1 MDLPPARY
9 SNPRNSESRDALP
22 SYLSTTGSA
31 HYSEPTQPQASKM
44 MLGDVAFSGTA
55 PIFGGDGDLSKSP
68 YAGMPEDFM
77 AFLFNS
83 PPGDGSPMTTTS
95 LPHQYFK

>member
-1 MDLPPARY
+1 
-9 SNPRNSESRDALP
+9 
-22 SYLSTTGSA
+22 
-31 HYSEPTQPQASKM
+31 M
-44 MLGDVAFSGTA
+44 MILGDMAVPGTA

-83 PPGDGSPMTTTS
+83 PPGDGSSASQVSIQNP
-95 LPHQYFK
+95 YAK